1 MLRNN
6 PLFKSKSNQETSN
19 QKSSEKSQNNLENND
34 QFVFASEQNQLAADA
49 VSEAE
54 PEEGK
59 SLKVDVPPEELA
71 KFQALRSKM
80 VSASF
85 GEMVTLLM
93 KSPHYRHYSLAD
105 LDWLLI
111 PPLMTNQFLVVE
123 AQLKPPAKDKDTEGE
138 ETKQKTLPPGV
149 RIPVGLAL
157 WAKVSPEVDAKLSE
171 NLNAP
176 VKLRPDEWRSGEIN
190 WLIEVIGDQQIM
202 AGLYNKLKSDVF
214 KGQKFKVRAQDKDGK
229 HLVQEVSGEAMSD
242 DASTGQDATPSA
254 N

>member
-19 QKSSEKSQNNLENND
+19 QQTSEKQVNNPEI
-34 QFVFASEQNQLAADA
+34 SEKPSSSAPEHTQLAG
-49 VSEAE
+49 EAASGAE
-54 PEEGK
+54 GQDGK
-59 SLKVDVPPEELA
+59 SLKVDVSPEELA

-105 LDWLLI
+105 LEWLLI

-123 AQLKPPAKDKDTEGE
+123 AQVKPPANDKDAEGE
-138 ETKQKTLPPGV
+138 EPGEKTLPAGV

-157 WAKVSPEVDAKLSE
+157 WAKVSPEVDAKLSQ
-171 NLNAP
+171 NLEAP

-202 AGLYNKLKSDVF
+202 AGLYNKLKADVF
-214 KGQKFKVRAQDKDGK
+214 KGQKFKVRAQDKEGK
-229 HLVQEVSGEAMSD
+229 RLVQEVSGQDVSD
-242 DASTGQDATPSA
+242 AGPEDLSGA